1 MEIFLHLQNHFA
13 TMNIVT
19 MTDNKTLAFVLEKKG
34 RITTDQAKEIHLEHL
49 QSGRSEEEILKEKKF
64 VPKVDLLQA
73 KSELYNVPF
82 IDLEKV
88 GFDPVSVSL
97 IPRSVAE
104 KYKLIP
110 FDLDKK
116 LGSIKVAMANPLD
129 LETVEFLER
138 KTSKRIFPHLA
149 AADQIKKMIVIR
161 YEQEL
166 TSQVKEAMAET
177 ERREKVTDLNDL
189 DKVVREAPVAKIVS
203 TILQFAMRSRSS
215 DVHIEPQEEDSRVR
229 YRIDGILHEKL
240 ILPKNV
246 HDAVVSRIKIL
257 ADLKIDE
264 RRVPQDGRFNFRA
277 DDQEIDLRVSTA
289 PTIHGE
295 KVVMRLLKKQS
306 KIPELQ
312 ELGLR
317 GRALKNVQEAMI
329 KPQGLIVV
337 CGPTGSGKTTTLYSA
352 LSKVSTT
359 KVNVI
364 TIEDPVEYQMEQ
376 VSQVQVNP
384 QAGLTFAS
392 ALRSFLRQDPDIIM
406 VGEIRD
412 EETAQLAI
420 HASLTGHLVFST
432 LHTNDASG
440 TPPRMIDMGAEPFL
454 LISALTLVVAQRV
467 LRKVCLACKESYTP
481 DENAAADVKRVLG
494 DLYPIALE
502 QQEKQTRAKGLTLWR
517 GKGCEE
523 CNNTGYIGRIGIFEV
538 MPIEEEL
545 SKLISRKASAGE
557 IDKLARQKGMM
568 SMKQDGYM
576 KVLEGITT
584 IEEVLRVAEF

>member
-1 MEIFLHLQNHFA
+1 MAE
-13 TMNIVT
+13 
-19 MTDNKTLAFVLEKKG
+19 NKTLAFILEKKG
-34 RITTDQAKEIHLEHL
+34 LITTDQAKEVHLEHL
-49 QSGRSEEEILKEKKF
+49 ESGRNEEEILKEKKF
-64 VPKVDLLQA
+64 VPEVEILKA

-82 IDLEKV
+82 VDLEKV

-104 KYKLIP
+104 RYKLLP
-110 FDLDKK
+110 FDYDKK
-116 LGSIKVAMANPLD
+116 ASLIKVAMANPLD

-138 KTSKRIFPHLA
+138 KTGKEIAPYIA
-149 AADQIKKMIVIR
+149 QPEQIEKMIAVR
-161 YEQEL
+161 YEQEI
-166 TSQVKEAMAET
+166 TTQVKEAMAET
-177 ERREKVTDLNDL
+177 ERKEKVTDLDDL
-189 DKVVREAPVAKIVS
+189 DKVIREAPVAKIVS
-203 TILQFAMRSRSS
+203 TILQFAMRARAS

-277 DDQEIDLRVSTA
+277 DGQEVDLRVSTA
-289 PTIHGE
+289 PTVHGE

-306 KIPELQ
+306 KIPELH

-317 GRALKNVQEAMI
+317 GQALKDVQEAMV
-329 KPQGLIVV
+329 KPQGLIIV

-352 LSKVSTT
+352 LNKISTT
-359 KVNVI
+359 RVNVM
-364 TIEDPVEYQMEQ
+364 TVEDPVEYQMDQ
-376 VSQVQVNP
+376 VNQVQVNP

-440 TPPRMIDMGAEPFL
+440 APPRMIDMGAEPFL
-454 LISALTLVVAQRV
+454 LVSALTLVVAQRV
-467 LRKVCLACKESYTP
+467 LRRICPSCKESYTP
-481 DENAAADVKRVLG
+481 DETVTADIKKVLG

-502 QQEKQTRAKGLTLWR
+502 QQQKKTKAKGLTLWR
-517 GKGCEE
+517 GKGCKE
-523 CNNTGYIGRIGIFEV
+523 CNNTGYLGRIGIFEV
-538 MPIEEEL
+538 MPIVEEIA
-545 SKLISRKASAGE
+545 KLISQKAAAGD
-557 IDKLARQKGMM
+557 IDKVARQKGML
-568 SMKQDGYM
+568 SMKQDGYI